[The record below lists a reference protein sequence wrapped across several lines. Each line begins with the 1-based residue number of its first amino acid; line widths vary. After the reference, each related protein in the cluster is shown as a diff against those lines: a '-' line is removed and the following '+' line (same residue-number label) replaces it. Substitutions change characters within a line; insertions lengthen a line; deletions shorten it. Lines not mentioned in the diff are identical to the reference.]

1 MLRFIIIFFFVFNFY
16 SSSSHAEL
24 LVNTK
29 DGSGIDLN
37 SSAYKVVAWLNKN
50 SDYLKET
57 NIHFNFNNSEDFH
70 LNAVQIITSELYDR
84 LGLEKDKLFESI
96 FGWSVKINSK
106 NNPFK
111 DNSFRF
117 RSLYS
122 LSSNRKE
129 LFNLAVTQL
138 ATDNQFSCKLPSVA
152 KYIRGILKV
161 NKTISSFECDKG
173 LPYVEFVQKKLI
185 KKIKYINL
193 DKVHSV
199 QFFFATQS
207 KQIASRFG
215 HAMLK
220 IVLCSE
226 KRTSISDKCLTDF
239 SDHLILSF
247 RAATGLE
254 PISAMKGLNGQYPMQ
269 IYFMNQDTAMR
280 EYNLN
285 EQRDLHG
292 YTLNV
297 SNDDKLMIVKRVIES
312 YWQYSGRYYFT
323 SQNCATELLSLLRSS
338 LQRKN
343 TLKDS
348 PVTPIGLKNLL
359 LKEKLIS
366 PINEKDDRFYF
377 KSYEAKLSLSNEILK
392 GLKLGNNESNIDL
405 ASLNREDRILIAN
418 TLITRQQVAAFQIAY
433 ELFYDNQHSNEI
445 NKVILHIKESQQTQK
460 LNEIKELEQAATNGN
475 YTMHSIT
482 HSLGI
487 PMGREIREIESK
499 FIQLNIQLSELINER
514 IKSLAEEKME
524 IRLIL
529 QQKNN
534 SLTNGGL
541 L

>member
-1 MLRFIIIFFFVFNFY
+1 
-16 SSSSHAEL
+16 
-24 LVNTK
+24 
-29 DGSGIDLN
+29 
-37 SSAYKVVAWLNKN
+37 
-50 SDYLKET
+50 
-57 NIHFNFNNSEDFH
+57 
-70 LNAVQIITSELYDR
+70 
-84 LGLEKDKLFESI
+84 
-96 FGWSVKINSK
+96 
-106 NNPFK
+106 
-111 DNSFRF
+111 
-117 RSLYS
+117 
-122 LSSNRKE
+122 
-129 LFNLAVTQL
+129 
-138 ATDNQFSCKLPSVA
+138 
-152 KYIRGILKV
+152 
-161 NKTISSFECDKG
+161 
-173 LPYVEFVQKKLI
+173 
-185 KKIKYINL
+185 
-193 DKVHSV
+193 
-199 QFFFATQS
+199 
-207 KQIASRFG
+207 
-215 HAMLK
+215 
-220 IVLCSE
+220 
-226 KRTSISDKCLTDF
+226 
-239 SDHLILSF
+239 
-247 RAATGLE
+247 
-254 PISAMKGLNGQYPMQ
+254 MKGLNGQYPMQ

-460 LNEIKELEQAATNGN
+460 LNEIKQLEQAATNGN